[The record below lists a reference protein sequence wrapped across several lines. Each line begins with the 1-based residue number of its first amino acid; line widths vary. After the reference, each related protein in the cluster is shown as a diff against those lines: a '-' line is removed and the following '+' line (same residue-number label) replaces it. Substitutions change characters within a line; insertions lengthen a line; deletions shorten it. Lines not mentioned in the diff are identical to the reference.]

1 MMSFSGCQ
9 LLILFLLFS
18 FSFSYDYYYDLRAA
32 QKRHQSQRRWD
43 DYWAVTD
50 LPTDPPTDNGLGFD
64 GYFYRWDPDGDDN
77 QST

>member
-1 MMSFSGCQ
+1 MMSFLVCQ
-9 LLILFLLFS
+9 HLILFLLFS
-18 FSFSYDYYYDLRAA
+18 FSFSYDYYYDLQAA
-32 QKRHQSQRRWD
+32 QKRHQSQSRWD

-50 LPTDPPTDNGLGFD
+50 LPTDPPTDNDLGFD